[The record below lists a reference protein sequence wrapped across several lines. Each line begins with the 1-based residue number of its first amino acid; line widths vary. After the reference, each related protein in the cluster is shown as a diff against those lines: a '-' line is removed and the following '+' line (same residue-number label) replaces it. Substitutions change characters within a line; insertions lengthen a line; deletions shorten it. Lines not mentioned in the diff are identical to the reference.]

1 MYYVPGPVQGI
12 WQRTKLTNKLNKTRT
27 PCPMELIFQ
36 RGKTVNKQVN
46 NECLVVNKYPVKS
59 DNSVMGQGMTG
70 SLL

>member
-1 MYYVPGPVQGI
+1 
-12 WQRTKLTNKLNKTRT
+12 
-27 PCPMELIFQ
+27 MELIFQ